1 MKRYDLGNGYI
12 KLVGNILDTRT
23 KQVYSEVICKE
34 QDEKYFQEV
43 VEE

>member
-23 KQVYSEVICKE
+23 KQIYSEVICKV
-34 QDEKYFQEV
+34 QDEHFFKEV
-43 VEE
+43 SDE